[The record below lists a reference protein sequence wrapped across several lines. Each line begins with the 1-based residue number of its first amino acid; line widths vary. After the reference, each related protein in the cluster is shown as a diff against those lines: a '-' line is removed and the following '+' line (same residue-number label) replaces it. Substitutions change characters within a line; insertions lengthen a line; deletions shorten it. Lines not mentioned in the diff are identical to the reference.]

1 MAILFFAGI
10 MQMDNLL
17 ANAKTVS
24 DMQSLGQPTGTDFNL
39 VSFVTTVWSYM
50 KVFIPMIFLY
60 NATVWSGYW
69 IWFYF
74 FVCLPICVGMVFS
87 IVTIMRGSSSS

>member
-1 MAILFFAGI
+1 MTILFFAGI
-10 MQMDNLL
+10 MEMNNLIDTAQV
-17 ANAKTVS
+17 AN
-24 DMQSLGQPTGTDFNL
+24 MQSLGEPTGTDYSL

-87 IVTIMRGSSSS
+87 IVTIMRGSSNA